1 MGDTYMNNDL
11 NKNLEWLFSWYYN
24 QCDGDWEHGKGI
36 QIGTLSNP
44 GWFIK
49 IDIEGT
55 ELQNKK
61 FLKKNIERSE
71 HDWFFCDKRNGYFE
85 GDCGP
90 FNLPEILQI
99 FRNWTEITNC

>member
-1 MGDTYMNNDL
+1 MNNIIDT
-11 NKNLEWLFSWYYN
+11 NLEWLFKWFNN

-49 IDIEGT
+49 IDVDET
-55 ELQNKK
+55 ELQSEGFKK
-61 FLKKNIERSE
+61 IFIERSE
-71 HDWFFCDKRNGYFE
+71 HDWVFCDRRNGFFE

-90 FNLPEILQI
+90 FNFPEVLQI
-99 FRNWTEITNC
+99 FHDWAESCQKESLT